1 VKLLHVIPAYEPA
14 WAFGGTIT
22 FTSLLCRELAS
33 LGVDVTVCTTNSDG
47 KGGEL
52 DVRVNAPVNLGGVKV
67 IYFPCDF
74 QKKRAF
80 YSRLLSRKIMTIVP
94 GFDIV
99 HVTSVWQYHQ
109 VTVAKV
115 CKKHNIPYVVSPQGS
130 FQKWPL
136 KQRTIRKR
144 LYWLLFG
151 KRTTMNAAAVH
162 FTAQEE
168 RIESLS
174 LIPEV
179 RSFIV
184 SNGIKVP
191 TDCSFPNDIRKQA
204 GIPDTAFLLLH
215 LGRINRKKGIDLVIK
230 ALGILKNKRI
240 FLLVV
245 GNVDDERHFIYLK
258 KLVTIL
264 NLENNVIF
272 HGQVAKEYTESFYT
286 ASDLFVL
293 TSYSENFANA
303 VAEAMSFGLPVLISR
318 RVGIW
323 REIEEDV
330 AGIIVDLHETDI
342 AQSINKIIDDSHVLE
357 KISQNARDAAL
368 NRYDI
373 RKVALQM
380 MRAYEDILSGIR
392 SLGLQWN

>member
-1 VKLLHVIPAYEPA
+1 MKLLHVIPAYEPA
-14 WAFGGTIT
+14 WAFGGTVV

-33 LGVDVTVCTTNSDG
+33 LGVDVTVYTTNSDG

-52 DVRVNAPVNLGGVKV
+52 DVSVNEYVNLGGVKV

-80 YSRLLSRKIMTIVP
+80 YSRLLSRRIMTSVA

-109 VTVAKV
+109 VTVAKA
-115 CKKHNIPYVVSPQGS
+115 CKKYNIPYVVSPHGS

-136 KQRTIRKR
+136 SQRTKRKGI
-144 LYWLLFG
+144 YWLLFG
-151 KRTTMNAAAVH
+151 ERTIRNATAMH
-162 FTAQEE
+162 FTVQEE

-174 LIPEV
+174 FIPEV
-179 RSFIV
+179 KSFIV
-184 SNGIKVP
+184 PNGIKAP
-191 TDCSFPNDIRKQA
+191 AGYSIPNDVRKQT
-204 GIPDTAFLLLH
+204 GIPDNAFLLLY
-215 LGRINRKKGIDLVIK
+215 LGRINRKKGIDLVIR
-230 ALGILKNKRI
+230 ALGILKDKSI

-245 GNVDDERHFIYLK
+245 GNVDDKRHFIYLK
-258 KLVTIL
+258 KLVSIL
-264 NLENNVIF
+264 SLESNVIF
-272 HGQVAKEYTESFYT
+272 YGQVTKDNTESFYK

-293 TSYSENFANA
+293 TSHSENFAIA

-318 RVGIW
+318 KVGIW
-323 REIEEDV
+323 REIEEDG

-342 AQSINKIIDDSHVLE
+342 AQSINKIIGDSVMLE
-357 KISQNARDAAL
+357 EISQKARDSAL
-368 NRYDI
+368 KRYDI

-380 MRAYEDILSGIR
+380 IRAYEDILSGRR
-392 SLGLQWN
+392 SPELQWN